1 MSIETIGVE
10 QSRSRGEQRDVDTK
24 DSSNSGVLT

>member
-10 QSRSRGEQRDVDTK
+10 QSRSRDEQRDVDTK